1 MIYGTD
7 AHELAEIFPSVFRD
21 DSTKLVRHV
30 LCTSVEGINY
40 LDHDLNDMT
49 ETVSVTYSTGLV
61 YAIVQDPATN
71 ALIAFALGH
80 VEFVVRH
87 RKAARAWMS

>member
-49 ETVSVTYSTGLV
+49 
-61 YAIVQDPATN
+61 
-71 ALIAFALGH
+71 
-80 VEFVVRH
+80 
-87 RKAARAWMS
+87 